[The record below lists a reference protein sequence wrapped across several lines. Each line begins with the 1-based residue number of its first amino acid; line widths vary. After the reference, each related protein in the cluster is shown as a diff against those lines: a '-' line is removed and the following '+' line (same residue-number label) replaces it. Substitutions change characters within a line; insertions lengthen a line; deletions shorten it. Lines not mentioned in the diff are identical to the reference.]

1 MKNNY
6 TKAICKVNGKVVIV
20 YKTDNNRYF
29 IDKDYGLMEINFEN
43 IEEVL

>member
-6 TKAICKVNGKVVIV
+6 TTAICKVNDKVVIV

-29 IDKDYGLMEINFEN
+29 IDKDYGLMEISFED
-43 IEEVL
+43 IEEVI

>member
-6 TKAICKVNGKVVIV
+6 TTAICKVNNKIVIV
-20 YKTDNNRYF
+20 YKTTNNRYF
-29 IDKDYGLMEINFEN
+29 IDKDYGLMEISFES